1 MQYHNITKDDML
13 NGDGLRVVLWVAG
26 CGHAC
31 PGCHNPITWD
41 ENGGLPFD
49 EAAKEEIFTE
59 LAKDYVSGVTFSGG
73 DPLYPANREQVGALA
88 REAHARF
95 ARAGVRAVGAFN
107 GAAPALAR
115 ACDLS
120 AGLWQFLGEI
130 SLRDRRAGHA
140 GRMVRPDGLLPP
152 PPSGD
157 RMRGEARARLKAS
170 ERAARSSPTKHGG
183 AMTGSAMP
191 GGETRP
197 STACHSAPTG
207 CYDGAAPR
215 RI

>member
-88 REAHARF
+88 REVHARF
-95 ARAGVRAVGAFN
+95 PEKTIWLYTGF
-107 GAAPALAR
+107 LWEDIK
-115 ACDLS
+115 DLP
-120 AGLWQFLGEI
+120 FLKYVYV
-130 SLRDRRAGHA
+130 L
-140 GRMVRPDGLLPP
+140 VDGPFV
-152 PPSGD
+152 
-157 RMRGEARARLKAS
+157 EAEKDVTLHWK
-170 ERAARSSPTKHGG
+170 
-183 AMTGSAMP
+183 GSANQRVIDVKKSLAQ
-191 GGETRP
+191 GSVVLYE
-197 STACHSAPTG
+197 SK
-207 CYDGAAPR
+207 
-215 RI
+215 